1 MSNFGETLRNELQQQ
16 FRNQWGCL
24 VTEQDKSQVLYDVS
38 ETDTEDLVVSV
49 NVMGHKP
56 ENVDVEVINGI
67 LQVTTEPSIDQPNP
81 LATPVKLAF
90 ELGRDYNTK
99 SIDASIELGI
109 LTLQLTKKVEKKP
122 NKVKI
127 KY

>member
-90 ELGRDYNTK
+90 EL
-99 SIDASIELGI
+99 
-109 LTLQLTKKVEKKP
+109 
-122 NKVKI
+122 I
-127 KY
+127 KR